1 MNKLSSLFSKRW
13 DLPKSELAE
22 KAIDSFSITEK
33 TLFWVFGV
41 VFVLSGLALLY
52 RVNTSFMVEVPD
64 SGGELV
70 EGIIGSPRFVNPL
83 LAMSDADK
91 DMTALV
97 YSGLMKI
104 SPDGT
109 LRPDLAKEY
118 TVSSDGLTYTFT
130 LKSDATFHDGEP
142 VTADDIIFTIE
153 KAQDATLKS
162 PKRGSWDGV
171 TVAKISDT
179 EVQFI
184 LKQPYGP
191 FLENT
196 TLGILPK
203 HIWKDATSEQF
214 SFSDYNIKPI
224 GSGPYRVKNVSK
236 NSAGIPVGYNLKSF
250 AGYALGE
257 PYISTLSIQF
267 YTDETA
273 LSGALGKGGVE
284 SGYGLSAQTAHTLEE
299 NGSRIEKS
307 ILPRTFAVF
316 FNQSQAP
323 VFANKE
329 VRRALNASLNK
340 DAIVSSVLFGY
351 GHSIDGPIPSE
362 TIPADTRSEE
372 ERIAEASSILTKAGW
387 TRTST
392 SSGEWIKKDK
402 KSTQKLSF
410 SIATGD
416 APELKA
422 TAQMIVNDWEKLGA
436 QVDLQIYETG
446 DLNQNIIRPRKY
458 DALFFGEVIGRN
470 LDFYPFWHSSQ
481 RTDPGLNIATYV
493 NSSVDKLLED
503 ARGTS
508 DETLRDKKYSEF
520 ANIIKED
527 QPVVFTYAPSFLY
540 VLPSKV
546 KGIKVGELTT
556 PSERFANVEGWYID
570 TSKIWNIFNK
580 Q

>member
-1 MNKLSSLFSKRW
+1 MNYISSLFSKRW
-13 DLPKSELAE
+13 DLPKSELAK

-33 TLFWVFGV
+33 TLFGFFGA
-41 VFVLSGLALLY
+41 VFVISSIALLY
-52 RVNTSFMVEVPD
+52 KVNTSFMVEVPD
-64 SGGELV
+64 RGGELS

-91 DMTALV
+91 DITSLV
-97 YSGLMKI
+97 YSGLMKVTA
-104 SPDGT
+104 DGT
-109 LRPDLAKEY
+109 LRPDLAQEY
-118 TVSSDGLTYTFT
+118 AVSSDGLTYTFT

-162 PKRGSWDGV
+162 PKRGSWDGI

-214 SFSDYNIKPI
+214 SFSEYNIEPI
-224 GSGPYRVKNVSK
+224 GSGPYRVKSVRK
-236 NSAGIPVGYNLKSF
+236 NSAGIPIGYTLKSF
-250 AGYALGE
+250 SDYALGE
-257 PYISTLSIQF
+257 PYVSALSIQF
-267 YTDETA
+267 YTDEKA
-273 LSGALGKGGVE
+273 LSSALSKGDVE
-284 SGYGLSAQTAHTLEE
+284 SGYGLSAETAHALEE
-299 NGSRIEKS
+299 KGSRIEKS

-329 VRRALNASLNK
+329 VRRALNASVNK

-351 GHSIDGPIPSE
+351 GHSIDGPIPTEATS
-362 TIPADTRSEE
+362 ADSRTED
-372 ERIAEASSILTKAGW
+372 ERIAEATAILTKAGW

-422 TAQMIVNDWEKLGA
+422 AAQMIVQDWTKLGA

-508 DETLRDKKYSEF
+508 DESIRDKKYEEF
-520 ANIIKED
+520 ASIIKED
-527 QPVVFTYAPSFLY
+527 QPVVFVYAPSFLY
-540 VLPSKV
+540 VLPSKM
-546 KGIKVGELTT
+546 KGVHVGELTT
-556 PSERFANVEGWYID
+556 PSERFANIEEWYIA
-570 TSKIWNIFNK
+570 TSNIWNIFNK